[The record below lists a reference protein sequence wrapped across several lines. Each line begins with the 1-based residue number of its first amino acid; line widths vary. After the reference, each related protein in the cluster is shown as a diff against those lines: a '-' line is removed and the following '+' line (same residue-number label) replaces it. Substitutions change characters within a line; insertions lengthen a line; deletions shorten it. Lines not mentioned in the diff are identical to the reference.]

1 VSYRH
6 LALFFVVSTAA
17 CTPQSADTSTTPP
30 GSEPST
36 TAPTSTAQSTTTTAA
51 ATTLPAGTEDLP
63 PEMRQQ
69 IAELI
74 GTTEELRGLAF
85 LRPPTIVVVTPE
97 ELEARVRVS
106 IEEDVEDVPA
116 DEALLKLLGLLDGE
130 VDLLQL
136 YLDLY
141 GEQVGGFYD
150 GDTGELVVPAEDSFS
165 SYQKSTLVHE
175 LTHAL
180 TDQRFGFNDA
190 YERLIDEDRFDE
202 AMGFLPVIEGDASLT
217 ELFYIQSLAVDEQ
230 QALLQELFAADS
242 AVFDGA
248 PAYLQNSLI
257 FPYREGLAFVQRA
270 FELGGFDEVNR
281 LYVEPP
287 VSSEQIINPR
297 DYQQDFPVAVEVVE
311 AAVTGYDVVFRST
324 WGQLGFDLM
333 FDQVLGGVEEAGDG
347 WGGDGYVQWFDG
359 SEAALVIEFVGDAP
373 DDLDEMR
380 DALLRYV
387 PAAMAVEGGEEADG
401 GVVFEGD
408 DFAFVRV
415 AGDSLFFVAA
425 GDPTVGRQIIS
436 SLP

>member
-1 VSYRH
+1 MSYRH

>member
-1 VSYRH
+1 
-6 LALFFVVSTAA
+6 
-17 CTPQSADTSTTPP
+17 
-30 GSEPST
+30 
-36 TAPTSTAQSTTTTAA
+36 
-51 ATTLPAGTEDLP
+51 
-63 PEMRQQ
+63 MRQQ

>member
-1 VSYRH
+1 
-6 LALFFVVSTAA
+6 
-17 CTPQSADTSTTPP
+17 
-30 GSEPST
+30 
-36 TAPTSTAQSTTTTAA
+36 
-51 ATTLPAGTEDLP
+51 
-63 PEMRQQ
+63 MRQE

-74 GTTEELRGLAF
+74 GTTEELRGLEF

-190 YERLIDEDRFDE
+190 YERLIEEDRFDE
-202 AMGFLPVIEGDASLT
+202 AMGFLSVIEGDASLT
-217 ELFYIQSLAVDEQ
+217 ELFYIQGLALDEQ
-230 QALLQELFAADS
+230 QALLRELFAADS

-248 PAYLQNSLI
+248 PHYLQNSLI

-311 AAVTGYDVVFRST
+311 AAVTGYEVVFRST

-359 SEAALVIEFVGDAP
+359 SEAAFVIEFVGDAP

-425 GDPTVGRQIIS
+425 GDATVGRQIVS

>member
-1 VSYRH
+1 
-6 LALFFVVSTAA
+6 
-17 CTPQSADTSTTPP
+17 
-30 GSEPST
+30 
-36 TAPTSTAQSTTTTAA
+36 
-51 ATTLPAGTEDLP
+51 
-63 PEMRQQ
+63 
-69 IAELI
+69 
-74 GTTEELRGLAF
+74 
-85 LRPPTIVVVTPE
+85 
-97 ELEARVRVS
+97 
-106 IEEDVEDVPA
+106 
-116 DEALLKLLGLLDGE
+116 
-130 VDLLQL
+130 
-136 YLDLY
+136 
-141 GEQVGGFYD
+141 
-150 GDTGELVVPAEDSFS
+150 
-165 SYQKSTLVHE
+165 
-175 LTHAL
+175 
-180 TDQRFGFNDA
+180 
-190 YERLIDEDRFDE
+190 
-202 AMGFLPVIEGDASLT
+202 
-217 ELFYIQSLAVDEQ
+217 
-230 QALLQELFAADS
+230 LFAADS

>member
-1 VSYRH
+1 MSYRH

-248 PAYLQNSLI
+248 PHYLQNSLI

-359 SEAALVIEFVGDAP
+359 SEAAFVIEFVGDAP